1 MNPEQFIGDYKTAL
15 ASQNWE
21 RVEPLIHA
29 NACVTFSTG
38 SVHKGIEAIKTAY
51 ERNFALIKNEEYVMA
66 DVHWLVKNQSI
77 AVYMFNYSWK
87 GIINGQLAGGKGRG
101 TAVIVFE
108 NGSWKLMA
116 EQLTAAT

>member
-1 MNPEQFIGDYKTAL
+1 MKPEEFIADYKTAL
-15 ASQNWE
+15 TRQNWD
-21 RVEPLIHA
+21 RVEPLIHT

-38 SVHKGIEAIKTAY
+38 SVHKGIEAIKTSY

-66 DVHWLVKNQSI
+66 DVHWLVNNQSI
-77 AVYMFNYSWK
+77 AVYTFNYSWK
-87 GIINGQLAGGKGRG
+87 GIINGQQASGKGRG

-108 NGSWKLMA
+108 NGSWKLIA